1 MFKNIDSWV
10 LIPKGS
16 NKIVLVDGEWIG
28 KKKMKAIRRRLGG
41 IGKFTAFKEKLNY
54 DNVTVY
60 NPLITHPR
68 LYMEFAKLE
77 CQEESILKFANR
89 YGDLCPVYFED
100 KNGDIIQ
107 GTPLDEWYKHIKLI
121 QTLLPLVKPFVE
133 DKEYPDVNKIK
144 KAVESLKQNKE
155 FEKYIKKGE
164 YSNESIINTAKDIVI
179 SIINEVLEGNTYFQ
193 FLNFLSKDKYEQIV
207 YFENLLGILYYEI
220 YLDVFQ
226 KIPLTECEYCHTLF
240 VPQRKGQRFCPE
252 SFKKYNEETGEWI
265 DIPTGKH
272 CRKNAFKTEKKV
284 VELYKKGYSVEEIY
298 NQLTEKQKAYATP
311 RKIQE
316 IIKKTE

>member
-1 MFKNIDSWV
+1 MNKNIDSWI

-28 KKKMKAIRRRLGG
+28 DKKIKAIRRRLSG

-89 YGDLCPVYFED
+89 YGDLCPIYFED

-107 GTPLDEWYKHIKLI
+107 GTPLDEWYSYIKQI
-121 QTLLPLVKPFVE
+121 QKLLPLVKPFIE
-133 DKEYPDVNKIK
+133 DKEYPDVYKIK
-144 KAVESLKQNKE
+144 KAIKTLKS
-155 FEKYIKKGE
+155 KGE
-164 YSNESIINTAKDIVI
+164 FKDCKEEYNDELIINTAKDIII
-179 SIINEVLEGNTYFQ
+179 STVNEVLEGNTHFQ
-193 FLNFLSKDKYEQIV
+193 LSNLLSKDEHEQVI
-207 YFENLLGILYYEI
+207 YFENLLGVLYYEI
-220 YLDVFQ
+220 YLDVFHM
-226 KIPLTECEYCHTLF
+226 IPITECDYCGELF

-252 SFKKYNEETGEWI
+252 YTERYDKNGKLI
-265 DIPTGKH
+265 KLPTGKH
-272 CRKNAFKTEKKV
+272 CRKYAHKTEKRV
-284 VELYKKGYSVEEIY
+284 MELYQKGYTVKEIHK
-298 NQLTEKQKAYATP
+298 QLTEKQKAYATLE
-311 RKIQE
+311 KIQE
-316 IIKKTE
+316 IIKKQSSS